1 MPVVGRVLFVTWH
14 GGGNVNPVVAIGQ
27 QLRDLGHDVH
37 VLGPD
42 SLTARFADAGLAFR
56 GYDDAEQWNSA
67 ALAETV
73 VDELDRFVRRDERPD
88 LVVVDYML
96 PGALCATE
104 AEDRPTV
111 ALVHTLYGALMQ
123 DGTPA
128 PMKIAA
134 TLPEIN
140 ALRAD
145 LGLDPID
152 RLGQLL
158 TRTARVMVVVPEV
171 IDTPDAAAERVTYVG
186 PVFEPI
192 GPDADWTPPPGDG
205 PLVVVSLGTTDMDEI
220 PVLSR
225 VLGALAHERARVV
238 ATVGDHADPYDLMA
252 PANAVVS
259 RFVQHAAILPHADLV
274 ISHGGIGTSLAAM
287 AHGVPVLFL
296 PLGRDQPV
304 NAAAIAAT
312 GAATVL
318 PSTAGAG
325 QIARAVEEILR
336 DPSYSEAARRVGELI
351 PPTGER
357 HPATTLLAD
366 LIDDAAQD
374 ASSTT

>member
-1 MPVVGRVLFVTWH
+1 MPDVGRVLFVTWH

-27 QLRDLGHDVH
+27 QLRDLGHDVG

-42 SLTARFADAGLAFR
+42 SLASRFARAELAFR
-56 GYDDAEQWNSA
+56 RYDAAAQWDSA
-67 ALAETV
+67 ALAEVV
-73 VDELDRFVRRDERPD
+73 VDELARCASRDERPD
-88 LVVVDYML
+88 VVVVDYML

-128 PMKIAA
+128 PMHIVA
-134 TLPEIN
+134 TVPEIN

-145 LGLDPID
+145 LGLESID

-158 TRTARVMVVVPEV
+158 QRTERIMVVVPEV
-171 IDTPDAAAERVTYVG
+171 IDTPDPAAERVCYVG
-186 PVFEPI
+186 PVFEPA
-192 GPDADWTPPPGDG
+192 GADAGWTPPPGEG
-205 PLVVVSLGTTDMDEI
+205 PLIVVSFGTTDMDEI

-238 ATVGDHADPYDLMA
+238 ATVGDHADPADIPT
-252 PANAVVS
+252 PANAVVT
-259 RFVQHAAILPHADLV
+259 RFVQHTAVLPHADLV
-274 ISHGGIGTSLAAM
+274 ISHGGIGTALAAM
-287 AHGVPVLFL
+287 AFGVPVLFL
-296 PLGRDQPV
+296 PLGRDQPI

-318 PSTAGAG
+318 PSTASAS
-325 QIARAVEEILR
+325 QIARAVERMLAE
-336 DPSYSEAARRVGELI
+336 PAYAEAARRVGELI
-351 PPTGER
+351 PAPSGH
-357 HPATTLLAD
+357 HPATALLVE
-366 LIDDAAQD
+366 LIEASAAV
-374 ASSTT
+374 